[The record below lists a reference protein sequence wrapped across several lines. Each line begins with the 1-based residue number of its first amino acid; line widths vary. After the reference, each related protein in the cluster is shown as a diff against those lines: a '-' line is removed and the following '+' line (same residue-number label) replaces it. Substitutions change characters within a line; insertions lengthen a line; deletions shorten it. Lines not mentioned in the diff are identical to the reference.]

1 MLIKRL
7 NKDWNWLLHLF
18 IYTCG
23 TCSGGMPNWHLLKDI
38 NIKKENNEKISY
50 INKLVF
56 IQFAIHTQTH
66 RQINKQVLPGF
77 S

>member
-1 MLIKRL
+1 M
-7 NKDWNWLLHLF
+7 
-18 IYTCG
+18 
-23 TCSGGMPNWHLLKDI
+23 
-38 NIKKENNEKISY
+38 KKSSY
-50 INKLVF
+50 INKLVTF

>member
-1 MLIKRL
+1 
-7 NKDWNWLLHLF
+7 
-18 IYTCG
+18 
-23 TCSGGMPNWHLLKDI
+23 MPNWHLLKDI